1 MNLQLQNLDLRY
13 EECPSFDSLP
23 LSFGLLELRIRPG
36 GNFQQQFR
44 AREMCRALQQQF
56 RAREVCRASQ
66 MHEGHRHF
74 TS

>member
-23 LSFGLLELRIRPG
+23 LLFGATYPPR
-36 GNFQQQFR
+36 GNFQQQFG
-44 AREMCRALQQQF
+44 AREMCRASQQQF